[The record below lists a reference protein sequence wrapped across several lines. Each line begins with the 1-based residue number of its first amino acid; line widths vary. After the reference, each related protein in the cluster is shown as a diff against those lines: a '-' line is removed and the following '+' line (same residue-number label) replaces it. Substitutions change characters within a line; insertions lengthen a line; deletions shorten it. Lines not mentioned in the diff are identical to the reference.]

1 MVKVR
6 FVQLRTC
13 GSILVGLGSAPCL
26 LRLCAAVRFA
36 EGKGKQM
43 FCYQNKMISI
53 GVHSQVEVEMFAC
66 GCALACILHLELPLS
81 ARALISAA
89 LIHFLCLITLPVFSL
104 VLFHSFSPST
114 HFSTVLP
121 VHPSHAI
128 DGLIVFLKWL
138 LCVVWKK
145 EELRNKWKMKS
156 VLRPSC
162 DDPRSIAS
170 GMIRRRRV
178 GLIELHNFFFSNHH
192 DRYILQHVRSLSA
205 PLSLVQPAIWV
216 KNHLHTKSML
226 EGGGGNDQQFCV
238 CAYVRVCVHV
248 FKRIVYRWSTAVSIS
263 TGMAFCRCAVS
274 DVLVLNESLS
284 TQLILSLF
292 LKFIDS
298 SAQSLPL
305 TS

>member
-36 EGKGKQM
+36 EGKGKQIEGEKKT
-43 FCYQNKMISI
+43 QNKMISI

-81 ARALISAA
+81 ARALISAAPSA

-128 DGLIVFLKWL
+128 DGLIVFLK
-138 LCVVWKK
+138 
-145 EELRNKWKMKS
+145 
-156 VLRPSC
+156 
-162 DDPRSIAS
+162 
-170 GMIRRRRV
+170 
-178 GLIELHNFFFSNHH
+178 
-192 DRYILQHVRSLSA
+192 
-205 PLSLVQPAIWV
+205 
-216 KNHLHTKSML
+216 
-226 EGGGGNDQQFCV
+226 
-238 CAYVRVCVHV
+238 
-248 FKRIVYRWSTAVSIS
+248 
-263 TGMAFCRCAVS
+263 
-274 DVLVLNESLS
+274 
-284 TQLILSLF
+284 
-292 LKFIDS
+292 
-298 SAQSLPL
+298 
-305 TS
+305 